1 MKNNLAEIV
10 LRNIE
15 FFSLSADSDVHP
27 DAAVQQLEM
36 MASHLKELPTV
47 ELSGFFET
55 VSERLE
61 QLRKNGASEEQIAL
75 LENLREH
82 LGM

>member
-1 MKNNLAEIV
+1 MKNILAEIV

-27 DAAVQQLEM
+27 DVAVRQLEM
-36 MASHLKELPTV
+36 MASLLKELPET
-47 ELSGFFET
+47 EREHFFE
-55 VSERLE
+55 VAKERLE
-61 QLRKNGASEEQIAL
+61 QRRGTRAPEEQIAL

-82 LGM
+82 LGI